1 MEFWLLLLS
10 RLVGK
15 PARTHRPVSQR
26 RLWQSR
32 TVPEG
37 MSAVRDS
44 EERSVSCEWA
54 RRRNYA
60 GNYRSCFDHLLVAW
74 AFRIS
79 CIHRV
84 ISHFARRRP
93 RSPGLPFFV
102 WEKGQHITAG
112 TTLETRSEVA
122 RVRCRT
128 ISSLSFRCGTTI
140 SRKREN
146 FRLKRRSAKLDRKRH
161 PETVLTKGSIG

>member
-1 MEFWLLLLS
+1 MN
-10 RLVGK
+10 
-15 PARTHRPVSQR
+15 R
-26 RLWQSR
+26 RFYLRRASWSAETPLYQ
-32 TVPEG
+32 G

-74 AFRIS
+74 AFCIS

-128 ISSLSFRCGTTI
+128 ISSFSLTEHLKEGKCEQCLAFFQQLN
-140 SRKREN
+140 REQGMMQFLRESKN
-146 FRLKRRSAKLDRKRH
+146 
-161 PETVLTKGSIG
+161 

>member
-1 MEFWLLLLS
+1 MN
-10 RLVGK
+10 
-15 PARTHRPVSQR
+15 R
-26 RLWQSR
+26 RFYLGRASWSAETPLYQ
-32 TVPEG
+32 V

-44 EERSVSCEWA
+44 KEWSVSCEWA

-84 ISHFARRRP
+84 ISHIARRRP

-128 ISSLSFRCGTTI
+128 ISSLSLGCGTISNRARGRNNEREVGRYEHKGPARLSGVGRLETI
-140 SRKREN
+140 IKPFGGS
-146 FRLKRRSAKLDRKRH
+146 LRSVRN
-161 PETVLTKGSIG
+161 